1 VIFFDCCFSWRLT
14 SWTQDLLCHGG
25 VQFLMGKKIPD
36 FLPPKFRPPYGFVR
50 RAGLCSG
57 LCSASRALLATAIGI
72 PGGKKYGIIFKISE
86 VLHFCV

>member
-36 FLPPKFRPPYGFVR
+36 FLPPKFRPPYG
-50 RAGLCSG
+50 